1 MNDTDG
7 ISSVTTDDAF
17 AHRLYVGDVMHMRL
31 RPFGHKFRYRVFT
44 SLLDIDRL
52 DQAALRLFRINRF
65 GLFSFSEKD
74 HGPRDGGALRPWVE
88 SLLEAEGLPK
98 PERIMLLSMPRFLGF
113 AFNPI
118 SVYYCYDADGA
129 LQSVVYEVKNTFGDQ
144 IPYVINIQS
153 DPDGAARHEQ
163 EKGMFVSPF
172 IEMDQTYRFTIRP
185 PGEKLAL
192 RIKQSDGGGDTLI
205 AAQNG
210 AIRPLTNKMLL
221 KLSATHPLAAIKVV
235 AAIHWQ
241 ALKLAIKGAKFHRYP
256 GSDGAYKATE
266 QTEIA
271 ASS

>member
-1 MNDTDG
+1 MNHAG
-7 ISSVTTDDAF
+7 VISRDAF

-52 DQAALRLFRINRF
+52 EQATLPVFRINRF

-74 HGPRDGGALRPWVE
+74 HGPRDGSPLRPWVE
-88 SLLEAEGLPK
+88 ALLDGEGLPR
-98 PERIMLLSMPRFLGF
+98 PDRIMLLSMPRFLGF
-113 AFNPI
+113 AFNPL
-118 SVYYCYDADGA
+118 SVYYCYRADGA

-144 IPYVINIQS
+144 IPYVIDIRT
-153 DPDGAARHEQ
+153 DADGAARHEQ
-163 EKGMFVSPF
+163 AKGMFVSPF

-210 AIRPLTNKMLL
+210 TIRPLTSASLL
-221 KLSATHPLAAIKVV
+221 KLTATHPLAALKVV
-235 AAIHWQ
+235 VAIHWQ

-256 GSDGAYKATE
+256 GSEGAYKDE
-266 QTEIA
+266 KPSQIA

>member
-1 MNDTDG
+1 MSG
-7 ISSVTTDDAF
+7 ASIISSDAF

-52 DQAALRLFRINRF
+52 DQAEQTLFRINRF

-74 HGPRDGGALRPWVE
+74 HGPRDRSPLRPWVE
-88 SLLEAEGLPK
+88 GLLAANDQPR
-98 PERIMLLSMPRFLGF
+98 PNRIMLLSMPRFLGF
-113 AFNPI
+113 AFNPLSI
-118 SVYYCYDADGA
+118 YYCYDADDA
-129 LQSVVYEVKNTFGDQ
+129 LESVVYEVKNTFGDQ
-144 IPYVINIQS
+144 IPYVIDIRT
-153 DPDGAARHEQ
+153 DEDGAARHEQ
-163 EKGMFVSPF
+163 QKGMFVSPF

-185 PGEKLAL
+185 PDEKLAV
-192 RIKQSDGGGDTLI
+192 RIKQSNGGGDTLI

-210 AIRPLTNKMLL
+210 TIRPLTNAALL
-221 KLSATHPLAAIKVV
+221 KLSATHPLAAVKVV

-256 GSDGAYKATE
+256 GSDGAFKDAE
-266 QTEIA
+266 QTEIT

>member
-1 MNDTDG
+1 MNDMG
-7 ISSVTTDDAF
+7 VISEDAF

-52 DQAALRLFRINRF
+52 DQAAQTFFRINRF

-74 HGPRDGGALRPWVE
+74 HGARDGTALRPWVE
-88 SLLEAEGLPK
+88 HLLAENGLSR

-113 AFNPI
+113 AFNPL
-118 SVYYCYDADGA
+118 SVYYCYDANDD
-129 LQSVVYEVKNTFGDQ
+129 LESVIYEVKNTFGDQ
-144 IPYVINIQS
+144 IPYVIDIRT
-153 DPDGAARHEQ
+153 DADGAARHSQ

-185 PGEKLAL
+185 PDEKLAV

-205 AAQNG
+205 ASQNG
-210 AIRPLTNKMLL
+210 SIRPLTNATLL
-221 KLSATHPLAAIKVV
+221 KLTATHPLAALKVV

-256 GSDGAYKATE
+256 GSDGAYKNAE
-266 QTEIA
+266 QAEMT

>member
-1 MNDTDG
+1 MSDASI
-7 ISSVTTDDAF
+7 ISNDAF

-52 DQAALRLFRINRF
+52 DQAAQTFFQINRF

-74 HGPRDGGALRPWVE
+74 HGPRDGSALRPWVE
-88 SLLEAEGLPK
+88 SLLAADDIPK
-98 PERIMLLSMPRFLGF
+98 PARIMLLSMPRFLGF
-113 AFNPI
+113 AFNPL

-129 LQSVVYEVKNTFGDQ
+129 LERVVYEVKNTFGDQ
-144 IPYVINIQS
+144 IPYVIDIRT
-153 DPDGAARHEQ
+153 DADGAARHSQ

-185 PGEKLAL
+185 PGEKLAV

-210 AIRPLTNKMLL
+210 TIRPLTNAALL
-221 KLSATHPLAAIKVV
+221 KLTATHPLSAIKVV

-256 GSDGAYKATE
+256 GSDGAYKDAKKSEMT
-266 QTEIA
+266 

>member
-1 MNDTDG
+1 MTG
-7 ISSVTTDDAF
+7 ASIISTDAF

-52 DQAALRLFRINRF
+52 NQAAQTLFRINRF

-74 HGPRDGGALRPWVE
+74 HGPRNGSPLRPWVE
-88 SLLEAEGLPK
+88 GLLAAEGLPR

-113 AFNPI
+113 AFNPL
-118 SVYYCYDADGA
+118 SVYYCYDVDGI
-129 LQSVVYEVKNTFGDQ
+129 LESVVYEVKNTFGDQ
-144 IPYVINIQS
+144 IPYVIDIRT
-153 DPDGAARHEQ
+153 DADGAARHSQ

-185 PGEKLAL
+185 PDEKLAV

-210 AIRPLTNKMLL
+210 TIRPLTTSSLL
-221 KLSATHPLAAIKVV
+221 KLAATHPLATVKVV

-256 GSDGAYKATE
+256 GTDGAYKDAKQSEFT
-266 QTEIA
+266 